1 MACSVSN
8 AFLPVDCTATQL
20 IAEPR
25 DAMDSRASSRLM
37 SSHGRELLIFPVR
50 RVNRHEH
57 RSSDW
62 KARNGRA
69 SRSRFSPYPPVS
81 ARLLLAL
88 RDVGHSQR
96 VAHGS
101 VASRHHGATLPLRGG
116 QLVGGRRCS
125 PPWPRCSPL
134 VTAMV
139 FLGRRA
145 PGARI
150 CDLESRL
157 TRVRVSGLARRAW
170 VSVGNRL
177 HECRGPSLSFD
188 CSGAL
193 TRNWRTQQC
202 SGLVKNPAV
211 WSA

>member
-1 MACSVSN
+1 MSIEAVVGT
-8 AFLPVDCTATQL
+8 P
-20 IAEPR
+20 
-25 DAMDSRASSRLM
+25 AMD
-37 SSHGRELLIFPVR
+37 
-50 RVNRHEH
+50 
-57 RSSDW
+57 
-62 KARNGRA
+62 A
-69 SRSRFSPYPPVS
+69 SRYGFPPHPLVS

-101 VASRHHGATLPLRGG
+101 VASRHHGAPLPLRGG
-116 QLVGGRRCS
+116 QLVGGRRRS

-145 PGARI
+145 AGARV

-157 TRVRVSGLARRAW
+157 ARGRVSGLARRARIT
-170 VSVGNRL
+170 VGNRL
-177 HECRGPSLSFD
+177 HECCGPSLSCRF
-188 CSGAL
+188 SVAL

-202 SGLVKNPAV
+202 SGLATESGGAV
-211 WSA
+211 RVLSRVADRERRVGVLSHALD